1 MDLHHQVFPSS
12 LSPTAQGHPIVH
24 PSLLFHSHRTKTIA
38 RNGLEFVH
46 LAFDG
51 MYDRDGH

>member
-1 MDLHHQVFPSS
+1 MDLRHQVFPSS

-24 PSLLFHSHRTKTIA
+24 PSLLFHSHHTKTNA
-38 RNGLEFVH
+38 RNGLEFAH

-51 MYDRDGH
+51 MYDP